1 MKTLILALLLC
12 GATSAHAGPPPS
24 TWSAFVDRDGI
35 VHIRVYG
42 PEKLGARK
50 VYVHATA
57 LPTCPVCPPGPA
69 AQYVVDGSLG
79 QIELEPKHQ
88 YVESRFPVSLIGG
101 LTQFYFVATWESPA
115 QPERII
121 ADGPCPG
128 SE

>member
-1 MKTLILALLLC
+1 MRKRWLLLAALFLPLL
-12 GATSAHAGPPPS
+12 ATSAHAGPPPS

-42 PEKLGARK
+42 PEKLGART

-88 YVESRFPVSLIGG
+88 YVDSAEQEVEP
-101 LTQFYFVATWESPA
+101 
-115 QPERII
+115 
-121 ADGPCPG
+121 
-128 SE
+128 